1 MASSGNFCTWNRIN
15 AQGGGTPDLTRSG
28 TLTQGNLNYNPGSY
42 GIIIGSVGV
51 QTGKWYWEL
60 RATGLNASGPVVGWL
75 NERHTSGGSNYPSP
89 GYSSPSSAANAQFI
103 MLYLL
108 PGSGPS
114 EIVAGTPSGSSSGTD
129 TDKSGISANDI
140 IGVAGDF
147 DNNKWYFSIN
157 GSFTDMRS
165 GQNPATGSNPLCSES
180 SGGGLETFTRVSGL
194 TWYPTYG
201 NWSGSSKASYTNF
214 GQDSTFGGGVS
225 AGGNAD
231 ENGFG
236 DFKYSVPTG
245 FLAMCSANLPI
256 SDDIDPAQTDDNF
269 PGKQFGAIT
278 YTGTGSSNA
287 ITGLGFQPDFMWNK
301 RRNNASAYSNS
312 LVDSTRGRSK
322 VSYSQR
328 TQSEATSGSSEY
340 VVSFE
345 SDCFTLGTNNQI
357 DINGSGGSATY
368 VAWCW
373 KANAGTTASNTEGGV
388 NSTTQANT
396 AAGFSIVTYTGIAG
410 ASGASTVGHGL
421 SKAPEFILHVSRT
434 RAAGRWVQHVGTSGS
449 SYVLQMATSAETD
462 YSGYGTIASPTAT
475 TFGIN
480 GIDGIGGESAD
491 YVAYVWHSV
500 EGYSKFGTYE
510 GNGNSNG
517 PFIYTGFRPQLIAI
531 KNIEQSS
538 NWVIYDSARQTFNPN
553 ENYLRWNS
561 SATEGGTST
570 SFDIDFFSNGYK
582 VRSTETDLNTSGKT
596 FVYCAWG
603 DVPFKYNNTF

>member
-1 MASSGNFCTWNRIN
+1 MASSGNFPTLNPLYRG
-15 AQGGGTPDLTRSG
+15 QRGTSSNYYPII
-28 TLTQGNLNYNPGSY
+28 TQGNTRAHSSSNSDALQISTVENLK
-42 GIIIGSVGV
+42 
-51 QTGKWYWEL
+51 TGKWYWEWCIQDNNADKL
-60 RATGLNASGPVVGWL
+60 MHSGAADSRRDQWDYAAAAATYGAEQSIHF
-75 NERHTSGGSNYPSP
+75 HTYFQIVEKNGSDT
-89 GYSSPSSAANAQFI
+89 GAYSS
-103 MLYLL
+103 
-108 PGSGPS
+108 
-114 EIVAGTPSGSSSGTD
+114 SGSSHSVDDVFGIALD
-129 TDKSGISANDI
+129 TDNGKFYVHKNGTYYASG
-140 IGVAGDF
+140 
-147 DNNKWYFSIN
+147 
-157 GSFTDMRS
+157 
-165 GQNPATGSNPLCSES
+165 NPATGANPGATWTPASEYTDGFTPYFTAT
-180 SGGGLETFTRVSGL
+180 GGTDANGHI
-194 TWYPTYG
+194 
-201 NWSGSSKASYTNF
+201 NF
-214 GQDSTFGGGVS
+214 GQDSTFGGRIT

-231 ENGFG
+231 GNGFG
-236 DFKYSVPTG
+236 DFKYAPPTG
-245 FLAMCSANLPI
+245 FLAVCSANLPI
-256 SDDIDPAQTDDNF
+256 SDDIDPAQTDDDF

-328 TQSEATSGSSEY
+328 TQSEATSGSSED
-340 VVSFE
+340 VVSFD
-345 SDCFTLGTNNQI
+345 SDGFTLGTNNQI

-434 RAAGRWVQHVGTSGS
+434 RGAGRWVQHVGTSGS

-491 YVAYVWHSV
+491 YVSYVWHSV
-500 EGYSKFGTYE
+500 PGASRFGKYI
-510 GNGNSNG
+510 GNGQNEG
-517 PFIYTGFRPQLIAI
+517 VYIYTGFRVAMIAF
-531 KNIEQSS
+531 KRVDGGSEPWTVFDNKR
-538 NWVIYDSARQTFNPN
+538 APFNPTSAHS
-553 ENYLRWNS
+553 YSQVYWDMTSGAS
-561 SATEGGTST
+561 SGST
-570 SFDIDFFSNGYK
+570 HTIDFLSNGVK
-582 VRSTETDLNTSGKT
+582 LRGNGGANNTSGGIYA
-596 FVYCAWG
+596 YCAWG
-603 DVPFKYNNTF
+603 DVSFKYNNTF